1 MKYTKPEIVVAADAV
16 SAIQNMA
23 KPIGVPDNTLHLP
36 STAAYEA
43 DE

>member
-1 MKYTKPEIVVAADAV
+1 MKYTKPEVVLAADAV

-23 KPIGVPDNTLHLP
+23 KPYGTPDNVLNELSAP
-36 STAAYEA
+36 SYEA